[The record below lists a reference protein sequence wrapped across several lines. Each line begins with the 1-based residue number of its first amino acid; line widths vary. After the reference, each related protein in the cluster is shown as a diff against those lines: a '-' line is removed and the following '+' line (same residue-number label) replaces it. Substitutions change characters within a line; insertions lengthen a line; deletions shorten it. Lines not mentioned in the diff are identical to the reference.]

1 MASIND
7 VSRLAQVS
15 KATVSRVLSGSRG
28 VKEESRDAV
37 LRAVEILNYK
47 PNVIAQSLTS
57 QTTHCIGVICATEH
71 IQQATGYLQA
81 LEKQLSL
88 HQKHLL
94 LRFANTTAAVEQ
106 AISEFSTGLCDAVM
120 VVGARF
126 PLPSSA
132 QQAVLIDCLNASGKQ
147 QIGIDYEF
155 ASQTASH
162 YLFTQ
167 QRRKIALLN
176 FNRGEAAEQV
186 LQGYRCALESMAMP
200 FNRQLIMDE
209 EQSVSVALQ
218 GLINRRV
225 AFDAILVTDYYQ
237 GLEVVELLKQY
248 QLAVPQQVMVFS
260 IDGSTAAFA
269 DPLLPLIS
277 FPLDTLAQ
285 RAIKLIV
292 GSERDFPPLRGS
304 LLTPW

>member
-47 PNVIAQSLTS
+47 PNAIAQSLSS
-57 QTTHCIGVICATEH
+57 QVTHCIGVICATEH

-81 LEKQLSL
+81 LEKQLSQ

-94 LRFANTTAAVEQ
+94 LRFANTTDAVAQ
-106 AISEFSTGLCDAVM
+106 ACAELSTGLCDAIM

-126 PLPSSA
+126 PLPAAA
-132 QQAVLIDCLNASGKQ
+132 QQAILIDCLNASGDQ
-147 QIGIDYEF
+147 QVGIDYEF

-167 QRRKIALLN
+167 QRRKIALFN
-176 FNRGEAAEQV
+176 FKPGEAADQV
-186 LQGYRCALESMAMP
+186 LQGYCSALESLAMP
-200 FNRQLIMDE
+200 FNRQLIVNQAE
-209 EQSVSVALQ
+209 SVSVALQ
-218 GLINRRV
+218 GLINRHI
-225 AFDAILVTDYYQ
+225 AFDAVLVTDYYK
-237 GLEVVELLKQY
+237 GLEVAELLKRY
-248 QLAVPQQVMVFS
+248 QRAVPQEVMVFS
-260 IDGSTAAFA
+260 LDGSVAALGQ
-269 DPLLPLIS
+269 PYLPLIAY
-277 FPLDTLAQ
+277 PLETLAQ
-285 RAIKLIV
+285 RAVRLIT
-292 GSERDFPPLRGS
+292 GSGCDFPPLRGH
-304 LLTPW
+304 LLTPY

>member
-28 VKEESRDAV
+28 VREESREAV
-37 LRAVEILNYK
+37 LRAVEILNYR
-47 PNVIAQSLTS
+47 PNAIAQSLTS

-81 LEKQLSL
+81 LEKQLSQ

-94 LRFANTTAAVEQ
+94 LRFANSPEAVAQ
-106 AISEFSTGLCDAVM
+106 AIAELSTGLCDAIM

-126 PLPSSA
+126 PLPAQA
-132 QQAVLIDCLNASGKQ
+132 QQLVLIDCLNASGERR
-147 QIGIDYEF
+147 IAIDYQF

-162 YLFTQ
+162 YLFTR

-176 FNRGEAAEQV
+176 FAAGEAAEQV
-186 LQGYRCALESMAMP
+186 LQGYCSALESMAMP
-200 FNRQLIMDE
+200 FNRQLIIE
-209 EQSVSVALQ
+209 QSQSVSVAIQ
-218 GLINRRV
+218 QLINRRV
-225 AFDAILVTDYYQ
+225 SFDALLVTDYYQ
-237 GLEVVELLKQY
+237 GLEAVALLKRY

-260 IDGSTAAFA
+260 LDGSAAAFGE
-269 DPLLPLIS
+269 PLLPLIS
-277 FPLDTLAQ
+277 LPLESLAQ
-285 RAIKLIV
+285 RAIKLV
-292 GSERDFPPLRGS
+292 SGGGCERTLLRGS